1 MHNRK
6 HVVYALVITLWIVLG
21 IPLSAFCVDEYVTV
35 DFADES
41 RNITQGELALILIN
55 SMGIESE
62 LPTAP
67 IASDYI
73 GLLDKNGIRPLG
85 GWVSQKMVTNGDFAV
100 ILARAMGLETR
111 LVSPYD
117 IVNENRTYIQN
128 VWEIQ
133 YRQDGRHKS
142 LENLLRD
149 ARFFPLGPPA
159 CPFGYEY
166 TDKDKDYVVDP
177 VSIGPDEKE
186 LYPAVKYI
194 FTLKQR
200 GVLLEESPTKIL
212 SLKIV
217 RAALQSPVFRSAP
230 LNVYVHSFVE
240 EGEAAEVI
248 PITSGGP

>member
-1 MHNRK
+1 MQNRR
-6 HVVYALVITLWIVLG
+6 HIIYAFVVMLWIALG
-21 IPLSAFCVDEYVTV
+21 IPLAAFSVDEYVTV
-35 DFADES
+35 DFTDES
-41 RNITQGELALILIN
+41 RNITQGELAIILIN

-67 IASDYI
+67 IAADYVN
-73 GLLDKNGIRPLG
+73 LLDKNGIRPLG
-85 GWVSQKMVTNGDFAV
+85 GWASQKMVTNGDFAV

-117 IVNENRTYIQN
+117 IVKGNRLYIQN

-133 YRQDGRHKS
+133 YRQDGRHES
-142 LENLLRD
+142 LENLLHD

-159 CPFGYEY
+159 CPFGCEY
-166 TDKDKDYVVDP
+166 TDKDEDYVIDL

-194 FTLKQR
+194 VTLKQR
-200 GVLLEESPTKIL
+200 GVVLEESPTKIL
-212 SLKIV
+212 SLRII
-217 RAALQSPVFRSAP
+217 RAALQSPVFRSTP
-230 LNVYVHSFVE
+230 PNVYVHDFL